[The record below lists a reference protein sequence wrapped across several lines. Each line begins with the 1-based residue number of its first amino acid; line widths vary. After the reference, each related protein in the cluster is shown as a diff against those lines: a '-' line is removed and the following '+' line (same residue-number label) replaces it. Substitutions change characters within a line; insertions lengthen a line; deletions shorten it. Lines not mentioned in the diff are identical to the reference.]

1 VVTLC
6 ALLWLHAILIA
17 CMLASGFMRNMS
29 EKVNVPETNPRN
41 FVTFLR
47 HNYMN
52 ISGGQD
58 SCEGDSG
65 GPLVVQVEPPPPH
78 VQTSHWSRRL
88 TIVMY
93 PMI

>member
-1 VVTLC
+1 M
-6 ALLWLHAILIA
+6 WLHGILIA
-17 CMLASGFMRNMS
+17 CMLASAFMRNMS
-29 EKVNVPETNPRN
+29 EVNVPETNLRN

-47 HNYMN
+47 HNYIN

-65 GPLVVQVEPPPPH
+65 GPLVVQVGVPSPFC
-78 VQTSHWSRRL
+78 VQTSYWSRRL

-93 PMI
+93 PII